1 MDILSIIIIVL
12 IVVVIIFPLMI
23 YNALIRRKNQVE
35 NTFASLDALL
45 KKRYD
50 LIPNLIATVK
60 NYMEFEKDTLTKITE
75 LRTKAISSN
84 LTTEEKVELNNE
96 ITHAIGKVQVAVENY
111 PDLKSSQNFLQL
123 QASLNEVEEQISAG
137 RRAYN
142 AIVTQYNNAV
152 EMFPSNIMA
161 KLMGF
166 KRRGVFVIN
175 EQERQNVDVKNLF
188 KQ

>member
-1 MDILSIIIIVL
+1 MSDHIFLLEPKLWLGEGVIQLNMVEEELGFVTRWNVSNPGPEGEIESFQEIQIKGINDIMNNRFL
-12 IVVVIIFPLMI
+12 ITGLGNGKFSMSL
-23 YNALIRRKNQVE
+23 E
-35 NTFASLDALL
+35 ND
-45 KKRYD
+45 
-50 LIPNLIATVK
+50 
-60 NYMEFEKDTLTKITE
+60 
-75 LRTKAISSN
+75 
-84 LTTEEKVELNNE
+84 
-96 ITHAIGKVQVAVENY
+96 AIGKVQVAVENY